1 MSFEQELTQEEKPAT
16 LKKGKLEIKTGFF
29 GLAWFLHFV
38 TPVIEINGQRVKK
51 PWGTSYFELEPGNY
65 TVKIYFS
72 YFVMSQC
79 GANQVSV
86 KLDEGQSKMI
96 SYKMPPWMLAKGKM
110 TVYN

>member
-1 MSFEQELTQEEKPAT
+1 MNFEQELTKEEKTEP

-29 GLAWFLHFV
+29 ALAWFLHFV
-38 TPVIEINGQRVKK
+38 TPVIEINGQRIKK
-51 PWGTSYFELEPGNY
+51 AWGTSYFDLEPGTY

-72 YFVMSQC
+72 YFMMSQC

-86 KLDEGQSKMI
+86 KLEEGQSKLI
-96 SYKMPPWMLAKGKM
+96 RYNMPPWMLAKGKM